1 MCLSLSHYRN
11 RIDQTKSPTC
21 LACREEEIV
30 KHWLNC
36 PATVMTR
43 ENVFGRS
50 NVSLD
55 TLNKDP
61 AKTLAFVEE
70 TLLKRKEPSDAIVA

>member
-1 MCLSLSHYRN
+1 
-11 RIDQTKSPTC
+11 
-21 LACREEEIV
+21 
-30 KHWLNC
+30 
-36 PATVMTR
+36 MTR

-61 AKTLAFVEE
+61 ARTLAFAEA
-70 TLLKRKEPSDAIVA
+70 TLLKRKEPSDATVA